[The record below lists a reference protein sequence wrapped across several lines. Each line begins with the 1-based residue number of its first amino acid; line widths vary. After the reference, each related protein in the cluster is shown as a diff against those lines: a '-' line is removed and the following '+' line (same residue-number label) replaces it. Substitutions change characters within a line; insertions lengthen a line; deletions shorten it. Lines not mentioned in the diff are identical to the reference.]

1 MVQRKAK
8 RKATG
13 KPTPKSPLP
22 SARQAAPTAPLAR
35 PARSAAAATAEPDDL
50 ALLARIRDIW
60 DRSRTQAARSVNTAH
75 VCANW
80 LIGQQIVEAEQQG
93 QRRAGY
99 GQALLKTLSAQL
111 AAEFGSG
118 FSVSGLQYMRG
129 FYLAYPELLVA
140 DNQHAVRVE
149 SAAAQMQ
156 HALRDELNAES
167 GLPGSQPHEQPGGK
181 QAAVAAWRPGL
192 LHPALSWTHY
202 RLLVKVERREVRDF
216 YEIEALRSGWS
227 ARQLERQINSLLF
240 ERLLKSRDKRGVLA
254 LANEGLLPARPR
266 DAIKDPYVLEFLDL
280 PQSHRLVESRL
291 EEALLSQLQA
301 FLLELGSGFAFVG
314 RQQRLTLDGD
324 HFYPD
329 LVFYHVKL
337 KCYVVIDLKVGKLGH
352 GDLGQMLLYVN
363 YYDREVATAGDN
375 PTIGLILCSEKN
387 DAVVRYVLADRN
399 EQVFASRYQLHLPT
413 EAQLQDELRRELA
426 QLQGAA
432 PTITPPG
439 EEQA

>member
-1 MVQRKAK
+1 MATRGANQATKRRATQRVTQLAMQ
-8 RKATG
+8 
-13 KPTPKSPLP
+13 PTSQPAPP
-22 SARQAAPTAPLAR
+22 AGRAR
-35 PARSAAAATAEPDDL
+35 AAAAAAPDDA
-50 ALLARIRDIW
+50 ALLERIRGIW
-60 DRSRTQAARSVNTAH
+60 ERSRTQAARSVNTAH

-80 LIGQQIVEAEQQG
+80 LIGQQIVEAEQRG
-93 QRRAGY
+93 KRRAGY
-99 GQALLKTLSAQL
+99 GQALLKTLSAHL
-111 AAEFGSG
+111 AGEFGSG
-118 FSVSGLQYMRG
+118 FSVSALQYMRG
-129 FYLAYPELLVA
+129 FYLAYPQLLAA
-140 DNQHAVRVE
+140 DNQHAPRDE
-149 SAAAQMQ
+149 SA
-156 HALRDELNAES
+156 
-167 GLPGSQPHEQPGGK
+167 GSSATAGG
-181 QAAVAAWRPGL
+181 AWRPGV

-202 RLLVKVERREVRDF
+202 RLLLKVERREVRDF

-280 PQSHRLVESRL
+280 PQSHRLVESRV
-291 EEALLSQLQA
+291 EEALLNQLQA

-314 RQQRLTLDGD
+314 RQRRLTLDGD

-363 YYDREVATAGDN
+363 YYDREVATAEDN

-426 QLQGAA
+426 QLEGAA
-432 PTITPPG
+432 PTTTLPG
-439 EEQA
+439 EGPA

>member
-1 MVQRKAK
+1 MATRGAKQATKRRATQRVKQ
-8 RKATG
+8 TE
-13 KPTPKSPLP
+13 
-22 SARQAAPTAPLAR
+22 RQRERQTERQLAPPAGR
-35 PARSAAAATAEPDDL
+35 PRAAAAAAPDDA
-50 ALLARIRDIW
+50 ALLERIRGIW
-60 DRSRTQAARSVNTAH
+60 ERSRTQAARSVNTTH

-80 LIGQQIVEAEQQG
+80 LIGQQIVEAEQRG
-93 QRRAGY
+93 KRRAGY
-99 GQALLKTLSAQL
+99 GQALLKTLSAHL
-111 AAEFGSG
+111 AGEFGSG
-118 FSVSGLQYMRG
+118 FSVSALQYMRG
-129 FYLAYPELLVA
+129 FYLAYPQLLAA
-140 DNQHAVRVE
+140 DNQHAPRVE
-149 SAAAQMQ
+149 SAADNQ
-156 HALRDELNAES
+156 HAPRDESA
-167 GLPGSQPHEQPGGK
+167 GSSATAGG
-181 QAAVAAWRPGL
+181 AWRPGL

-202 RLLVKVERREVRDF
+202 RLLLKVERREVRDF

-280 PQSHRLVESRL
+280 PQSHRLVESRV
-291 EEALLSQLQA
+291 EEALLNQLQA

-363 YYDREVATAGDN
+363 YYDREVATAEDN

-387 DAVVRYVLADRN
+387 DAVVRYVLADRA